1 MNNSIIAVYT
11 LWLREMKHFLRARS
25 RFLGSLATP
34 IFWLAFVGIGLS
46 STFYPRYLDF
56 MFPGIRG
63 MSILFTS
70 TFSGVS
76 VLWDKQFGFMKEIL
90 VAPICRVSIVV
101 GKMLGGISI
110 AILQGICILL
120 FSSLFGVKILIQ
132 GALKSIFIMSLIS
145 GAYVCFGLIFA
156 ARMED
161 PHGFQIII
169 NFLVMPM
176 FFLSGALFPI
186 TKIPPWLKLLVC
198 LNPFTYG
205 VDALRLCLIGEG
217 AFSLFID
224 ILALLVF
231 FAVTLFSASYLF
243 REIEA

>member
-56 MFPGIRG
+56 MFPGIVG

-90 VAPICRVSIVV
+90 VAPISRVSIVV